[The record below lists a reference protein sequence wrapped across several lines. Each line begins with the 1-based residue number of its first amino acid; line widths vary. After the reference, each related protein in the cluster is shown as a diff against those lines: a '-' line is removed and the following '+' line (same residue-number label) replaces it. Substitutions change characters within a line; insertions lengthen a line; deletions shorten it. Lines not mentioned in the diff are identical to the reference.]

1 YRGGSSS
8 GGSGGS
14 RSGGSGGYRGA
25 GGGEGYRGSTGG
37 GEGYRSSGDSY
48 RGSSS
53 GGARGGSTGGSR
65 GGSSSGASRTGGAY
79 QGGSTGGGSRDG
91 GGYRGTDSR
100 DSGGYRGGSA
110 GGGSRD
116 SGGYRGTDSRDSGG
130 YRGGSSSGGGSR
142 GATGGASRGG
152 PGTSSRGGAPRPK
165 SGNGYPRSGGT
176 GRPRSD
182 GASSRPSK
190 PSRTPE
196 VTIDVHDP
204 EGTRLQKVLA
214 AAGLGSRRACE
225 DLISAGRV
233 TVDGNRVD
241 ELGVRVDPLTA
252 VIHVDGMRVQLDSS
266 IVTIA
271 LNKPKGVVSTMHDPE
286 GRPSIGQFVADR
298 EERLF
303 HVGRLDAETEGLI
316 LLTNDGDLANR
327 LSHPSHGVTKV
338 YLVQLE
344 GRVTP
349 SLGTRLIRGVELED
363 GLAKIDKFQIV
374 QTTPQAS
381 LVEIELHEGRNRIVR
396 RIFEEVGYPVTQLV
410 RTQIGPIRLGDLKPG
425 RTRVLSKTEVG
436 SLMTRVGM

>member
-1 YRGGSSS
+1 M
-8 GGSGGS
+8 
-14 RSGGSGGYRGA
+14 
-25 GGGEGYRGSTGG
+25 
-37 GEGYRSSGDSY
+37 
-48 RGSSS
+48 
-53 GGARGGSTGGSR
+53 
-65 GGSSSGASRTGGAY
+65 
-79 QGGSTGGGSRDG
+79 
-91 GGYRGTDSR
+91 
-100 DSGGYRGGSA
+100 
-110 GGGSRD
+110 
-116 SGGYRGTDSRDSGG
+116 
-130 YRGGSSSGGGSR
+130 
-142 GATGGASRGG
+142 
-152 PGTSSRGGAPRPK
+152 
-165 SGNGYPRSGGT
+165 
-176 GRPRSD
+176 
-182 GASSRPSK
+182 
-190 PSRTPE
+190 
-196 VTIDVHDP
+196 TIDVHDP
-204 EGTRLQKVLA
+204 DGVRLQKVLA

-233 TVDGNRVD
+233 TVDGNTVL

-266 IVTIA
+266 IITIA

-286 GRPSIGQFVADR
+286 GRPSIGQFVSDR

-349 SLGTRLIRGVELED
+349 SLGARLLKGVELED
-363 GLAKIDKFQIV
+363 GLAKVDKFQIV

>member
-1 YRGGSSS
+1 MSPQERRSGGAGQSGGQSGGKSGAPRGSSGSGASRGGSAGGYRGGSGSGSS
-8 GGSGGS
+8 GGSRGGS
-14 RSGGSGGYRGA
+14 SGGYRGA

-48 RGSSS
+48 RGSSTGGGRGSS
-53 GGARGGSTGGSR
+53 GDANRGAGSGGSR
-65 GGSSSGASRTGGAY
+65 ASTGAGSGGSS
-79 QGGSTGGGSRDG
+79 
-91 GGYRGTDSR
+91 
-100 DSGGYRGGSA
+100 
-110 GGGSRD
+110 
-116 SGGYRGTDSRDSGG
+116 
-130 YRGGSSSGGGSR
+130 
-142 GATGGASRGG
+142 TGGASRGAAG
-152 PGTSSRGGAPRPK
+152 ASRGGAPRSGAPK
-165 SGNGYPRSGGT
+165 SGGGYPRSGAPKAGGGYPRSGGS
-176 GRPRSD
+176 GRPRSN
-182 GASSRPSK
+182 GASSRPTK

-204 EGTRLQKVLA
+204 DGVRLQKVLA
-214 AAGLGSRRACE
+214 AAGLGSRRSCE

-233 TVDGNRVD
+233 TVDGNKVL

-266 IVTIA
+266 IITIA

-286 GRPSIGQFVADR
+286 GRPSIGQFVSDR

-349 SLGTRLIRGVELED
+349 SLGQRLIKGVELED
-363 GLAKIDKFQIV
+363 GLAKVDKFQIV